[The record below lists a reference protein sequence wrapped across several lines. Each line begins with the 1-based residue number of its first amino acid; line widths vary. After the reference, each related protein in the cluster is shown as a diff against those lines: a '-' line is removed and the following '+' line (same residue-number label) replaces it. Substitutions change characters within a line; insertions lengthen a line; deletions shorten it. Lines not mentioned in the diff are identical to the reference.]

1 MNTRGCLNHF
11 LISGNVF
18 DAFGVRLHKWQ
29 ASSLKTLVGTKTL
42 RSSTKYKLTRAA
54 ASKSSPPQPWEFT
67 ATKKMMK
74 IPKMPL
80 FAIKQT
86 VCSKHKRNSVQ
97 GCCVKKYLT
106 DVNNSDPD
114 TKRAMTAA
122 ERFASE
128 QILKEL

>member
-1 MNTRGCLNHF
+1 
-11 LISGNVF
+11 
-18 DAFGVRLHKWQ
+18 
-29 ASSLKTLVGTKTL
+29 
-42 RSSTKYKLTRAA
+42 
-54 ASKSSPPQPWEFT
+54 
-67 ATKKMMK
+67 MK

-128 QILKEL
+128 QILKELWGPGRIYNVKLDCDDCSTNYM